1 MQSYR
6 SHAHHPYPT
15 YIAAIFL
22 GIAIVCLTGQWLLGW
37 DTGWPGAV
45 ALSMAVAML
54 VSTSRTY
61 TTGLQNRIIRLEM
74 HVRLREALPDAQRH
88 HIADLT
94 MEQLVAL
101 RFASDA
107 ELPALVERA
116 VRERLSR
123 DQIKK
128 AIKNWQPDFFRT

>member
-1 MQSYR
+1 MQSYH

-15 YIAAIFL
+15 YIAGIFL
-22 GIAIVCLTGQWLLGW
+22 VTAIVCLTGQWLLGW

-45 ALSMAVAML
+45 ALSLAVAML

-74 HVRLREALPDAQRH
+74 HVRLREVLPDAQRH
-88 HIADLT
+88 QIAELT
-94 MEQLVAL
+94 MAQLVAL

-123 DQIKK
+123 DEIKK
-128 AIKNWQPDFFRT
+128 AIRNWQPDFFRT